1 MTFVKRLLRYLKGY
15 EKEAVIG
22 PLFKLLEAC
31 FELAVPIIMA
41 HVIDTGIRTA
51 DTGYILAMG
60 GVLVL
65 LGALGLACSV
75 TAQYFAAKAAF
86 GFGQAL
92 RGDLFR
98 HVMRLNWAQQDRVGA
113 STLITRLT
121 SDVDQTQAGLNL
133 ALRLFLRSPFIVAG
147 ALAASLWIDWRLGL
161 VFLAAT
167 PVMALVIFGILRL
180 TTPLYRAAQK
190 LLDRISLLTR
200 ENLAGVR
207 VIRAFS
213 RQSEETERFDDAA
226 DELRALQLR
235 VGRIAALHNPLTCV
249 LVNLAILVLLRQ
261 GAFAVDAG
269 RISQGDLVALVN
281 YMNQI
286 LLALV
291 ALATLLVSFSK
302 GLASAGRVC
311 EVLAESPEFASPSAS
326 PASVS
331 GAARVAFENV
341 SFGYEGGEKELEQIS
356 FSALPGQTI
365 GIIGGTGA
373 GKSTLVNLIPR
384 FYEVSEGNVLV
395 DGIDV
400 RAIPF
405 AQLRGRIGLVP
416 QKARLFAGTIA
427 SNLRMRCPDA
437 TDEALW
443 AALETAQAADFV
455 RALPQGLASPVAQ
468 NGKNFSGGQRQRL
481 CIARALVG
489 DPDILILDDS
499 ASALDY
505 ATEAHLRTA
514 LAKGAAGRTTFI
526 VSQRAA
532 SIRHADTIL
541 VLDDGRVIAAGTH
554 AQLVDSC
561 AVYRDICRSQH
572 IEEGL

>member
-1 MTFVKRLLRYLKGY
+1 MKHLLRYLKGY

-31 FELAVPIIMA
+31 FELAVPLIMA
-41 HVIDTGIRTA
+41 HVIDTGIRSA

-190 LLDRISLLTR
+190 LLDRLSLLTR

-213 RQSEETERFDDAA
+213 RQSEETARFDAAA

-311 EVLAESPEFASPSAS
+311 EVLAEAPAFES
-326 PASVS
+326 PAEAPAPVS

-356 FSALPGQTI
+356 FSALPGQTV

-384 FYEVSEGNVLV
+384 FYEASEGRVLV
-395 DGIDV
+395 DGVDV
-400 RAIPF
+400 RALPF
-405 AQLRGRIGLVP
+405 ARLRGRIGLVP
-416 QKARLFAGTIA
+416 QKARLFAGTVA

-437 TDEALW
+437 PDEALW

-455 RALPQGLASPVAQ
+455 RALPQGLNSPVAQ
-468 NGKNFSGGQRQRL
+468 NGRNFSGGQRQRL

-489 DPDILILDDS
+489 SPDILILDDS

-505 ATEAHLRTA
+505 ATEAQLRRA
-514 LAKGAAGRTTFI
+514 LAKDTSGRTTFL

-554 AQLVDSC
+554 DQLVHSC